1 MRWLAGSLRRK
12 LMALMLL
19 TTLVAL
25 LLAMGALVAYDLAAY
40 RHLQLADASTNVELI
55 GQSSAPA
62 LAFDDPRAAQENLDL
77 LRLRP
82 LVQAAAIYT
91 PRGALFASYRRDDA
105 QPMPPPLPGAEGAQ
119 VEGGSM
125 SMFRRIVREGEI
137 VGTVYL
143 RTQDEFGQRLR
154 DYSLIGLGAIG
165 AALGLAL
172 LLSAPLRRMVVRPVL
187 AIAGVAR
194 QVMAEGDY
202 SRRAQKLSDDEVG
215 VLADAFN
222 GMLGEIERRN
232 AELEVSNRALAD
244 QIAERTRAEQR
255 VSQLNA
261 ELEHR
266 VAERTAQLEAANRE
280 LEAFS
285 YSVSHDLRAPLRAV
299 DGFSQALIEDFP
311 ADVPEEARRYLARIR
326 AGTARMGQL
335 IEDLLNL
342 SRLSRGTLVRGEVDV
357 SEMAR
362 QVVEELRQHEPGRRV
377 EVSVWDGMVAQ
388 AEAPLLR
395 AALANLIGNAW
406 KFTGRAE
413 HARIEVGAMRDGARR
428 VFFVRDNGA
437 GFDPRFSDKLF
448 VPFQRLHGT
457 HEFGGT
463 GIGLATVQRIV
474 HRHGGRIWADAQVG
488 RGAAFYFT
496 LDSGT
501 PEAPGS
507 GHAGSGQDEAS
518 AGRHDEGAVR

>member
-1 MRWLAGSLRRK
+1 MKRWVAGSLRRK
-12 LMALMLL
+12 LVALVLL

-25 LLAMGALVAYDLAAY
+25 LLAMAAIVAYDLADY
-40 RHLQLADASTNVELI
+40 RRLRLADASTNAELI

-62 LAFDDPRAAQENLDL
+62 LAFDDPRSAQENLDL

-91 PRGALFASYRRDDA
+91 PRGALFASYRRGDGEA
-105 QPMPPPLPGAEGAQ
+105 AVPPLPGAEG
-119 VEGGSM
+119 VSLEGDSM
-125 SMFRRIVREGEI
+125 TLVRRIVRDGEI

-143 RTQDEFGQRLR
+143 RSDDEFGRRLL
-154 DYSLIGLGAIG
+154 DYSLIGLGAIA
-165 AALGLAL
+165 AALLLAV

-187 AIAGVAR
+187 EVAALAR

-202 SRRAQKLSDDEVG
+202 SRRARKLSDDEVG
-215 VLADAFN
+215 LLADSFN
-222 GMLGEIERRN
+222 GMLGEIERRT

-261 ELEHR
+261 ELEDR

-285 YSVSHDLRAPLRAV
+285 YSVSHDLRAPLRAI
-299 DGFSQALIEDFP
+299 DGFSQALVEDFP
-311 ADVPEEARRYLARIR
+311 DDVPEEARRYLARIR
-326 AGTARMGQL
+326 HGTARMGQL

-342 SRLSRGTLVRGEVDV
+342 SRLSRGTLVRTEVDV
-357 SEMAR
+357 TEMAR
-362 QVVEELRQHEPGRRV
+362 QIVEELRQHEPARQV
-377 EVSVWDGMVAQ
+377 EVSVWDRMEAQ

-406 KFTGRAE
+406 KFTSRVE
-413 HARIEVGAMRDGARR
+413 HPRIEVGAMRDGARR
-428 VFFVRDNGA
+428 VYFVRDNGA
-437 GFDPRFSDKLF
+437 GFDPKFSDKLF

-457 HEFGGT
+457 HEFSGT

-496 LDSGT
+496 LDPG
-501 PEAPGS
+501 PAEPLIGAEAG
-507 GHAGSGQDEAS
+507 
-518 AGRHDEGAVR
+518 GA